1 VSNGDIIRIGN
12 STTKSGRVVSIFS
25 VPCPKCNNKRIV
37 KRHNNA
43 LNHLDKPC
51 KCKIQKY

>member
-1 VSNGDIIRIGN
+1 MSNGDIIRIGN